1 MNTLRAYRD
10 PRPSPRLPHV
20 CVGWAGRA
28 ARALTTELSALALAA
43 GALTLA
49 PAPARA
55 EDVITTQEY
64 FSYYHLDTARAK
76 GYTGKGVTIALIDGT
91 VDTSA
96 PELKG
101 ANIIDKSRCT
111 IEGSGSGRSHGT
123 AMASFLVAHDYGVAP
138 TPRSTSIRFRTK
150 VPSRRGPV
158 KPADRSWI
166 PLPSSSTGPLMTVP
180 K

>member
-1 MNTLRAYRD
+1 MIATRLRPGA
-10 PRPSPRLPHV
+10 PASPRV

-28 ARALTTELSALALAA
+28 ARAPPTVLSASVLAA

-101 ANIIDKSRCT
+101 
-111 IEGSGSGRSHGT
+111 
-123 AMASFLVAHDYGVAP
+123 L
-138 TPRSTSIRFRTK
+138 
-150 VPSRRGPV
+150 
-158 KPADRSWI
+158 I
-166 PLPSSSTGPLMTVP
+166 PMQGGF
-180 K
+180 